1 MEEYRKLNS
10 KRNVPNGN
18 IRKPIDEIFL
28 SGTNIPIMNCFMY
41 IVHRGYEYKIRY
53 LRIMVL
59 KIIIIHF
66 WYIFIKKRSNKQS

>member
-1 MEEYRKLNS
+1 MVEYRKLNS

-59 KIIIIHF
+59 KNNYYSFLVYIH
-66 WYIFIKKRSNKQS
+66 KKEVK